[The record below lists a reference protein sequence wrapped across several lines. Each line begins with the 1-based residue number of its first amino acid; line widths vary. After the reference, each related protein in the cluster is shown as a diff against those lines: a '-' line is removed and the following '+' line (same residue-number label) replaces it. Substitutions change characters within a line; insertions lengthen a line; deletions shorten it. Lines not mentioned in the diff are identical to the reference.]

1 MGNNELVL
9 FNNVDN
15 TNEDENNIDLSLD
28 WDEVFDDNNE
38 NDDKH
43 VESISDGLVMSLNN
57 LGKVDIEYIAS
68 LTNKD
73 KKEVIHGLKGSIYQ
87 NPLKWDECYY
97 KGWETSEEY
106 LSGNILIKLRQ
117 AQKANELYGDYFKD
131 NVDALLEILPEGV
144 KTGDIYVTIGSPFL
158 PSHIIDDFIA
168 YILGDNKKTLFVNFL
183 KTIHDEKTGKWNI
196 PFKSSIRNSIYNE
209 NVYGTKEMKCLNVI
223 EHLLNAQPI
232 IVKEKIIDK
241 TKKCGY
247 NEVTKLV

>member
-73 KKEVIHGLKGSIYQ
+73 KKEVIRGLKGSIYQ
-87 NPLKWDECYY
+87 NP
-97 KGWETSEEY
+97 
-106 LSGNILIKLRQ
+106 
-117 AQKANELYGDYFKD
+117 
-131 NVDALLEILPEGV
+131 
-144 KTGDIYVTIGSPFL
+144 
-158 PSHIIDDFIA
+158 
-168 YILGDNKKTLFVNFL
+168 
-183 KTIHDEKTGKWNI
+183 
-196 PFKSSIRNSIYNE
+196 
-209 NVYGTKEMKCLNVI
+209 
-223 EHLLNAQPI
+223 
-232 IVKEKIIDK
+232 
-241 TKKCGY
+241 
-247 NEVTKLV
+247 